1 MFNLYNYFKPLFGRE
16 KESKPL
22 LVVLYHNKIMILTF
36 KKRHK
41 FKTKSSKL
49 STLLKS
55 FPKSDLSVI
64 AFIPF

>member
-36 KKRHK
+36 KKETYK

-64 AFIPF
+64 